1 MIQPGVSLKSH
12 SHLDTVMGNEVSAA
26 KPPAAD
32 GVGSEGEREEASC
45 DKTMFVDR
53 CCGDRHWNEGKLT
66 FVESR
71 RVERSQDGQS
81 ASCGNS
87 RTPSCLPDVKHR
99 EQGLACWILEP
110 EHVQER
116 RLPAHTAAFAAC
128 VDPEEGELKSGM
140 LLMHQVPLH
149 FPSFMYPL
157 NPAKLN

>member
-81 ASCGNS
+81 ASC
-87 RTPSCLPDVKHR
+87 
-99 EQGLACWILEP
+99 
-110 EHVQER
+110 
-116 RLPAHTAAFAAC
+116 TAAFAAPC
-128 VDPEEGELKSGM
+128 VDPEEGEHKSGM

-149 FPSFMYPL
+149 FPSFTYPL